1 MEVMNIKEVK
11 AEEILLDNGYEDV
24 MIFTDFSYDTALIG
38 ITSDNRAVYDY
49 DLMVEWLVD
58 NQGMTYE
65 EANDWVSYNTIRSLD
80 YTSDNN
86 KPIVLFKFME

>member
-24 MIFTDFSYDTALIG
+24 IIFTDFSYDTALIG

-58 NQGMTYE
+58 NQGMTFE
-65 EANDWVSYNTIRSLD
+65 DAVDWISYNTIRSLD
-80 YTSDNN
+80 YTSNSD
-86 KPIVLFKFME
+86 KPVVLYRFME

>member
-1 MEVMNIKEVK
+1 
-11 AEEILLDNGYEDV
+11 
-24 MIFTDFSYDTALIG
+24 
-38 ITSDNRAVYDY
+38 
-49 DLMVEWLVD
+49 MVEWLVD

-65 EANDWVSYNTIRSLD
+65 EANDWVGYNTIRSLD

>member
-1 MEVMNIKEVK
+1 MNIKEVK

-80 YTSDNN
+80 YTSHSD
-86 KPIVLFKFME
+86 KPVVLYRFME

>member
-1 MEVMNIKEVK
+1 MNIKEVK

-24 MIFTDFSYDTALIG
+24 IIFTDFSYDTALIG
-38 ITSDNRAVYDY
+38 ITSDNRAIYDY

-65 EANDWVSYNTIRSLD
+65 EAND
-80 YTSDNN
+80 
-86 KPIVLFKFME
+86 

>member
-1 MEVMNIKEVK
+1 
-11 AEEILLDNGYEDV
+11 
-24 MIFTDFSYDTALIG
+24 
-38 ITSDNRAVYDY
+38 
-49 DLMVEWLVD
+49 MVEWLVD